1 VARND
6 LFALERA
13 VGGGASGLVVT
24 VHGTMDRHSSFGGVR
39 RQLPEVATLVYDRR
53 GYGRSRHLSLA
64 TGLDDHVEDLLG
76 LCAGRPVV
84 VVGHSYGGC
93 IGLRAAEVAPQVVRA
108 VVVFEPPLPWLDGW
122 PSDTGTSRALAAPDP
137 PAGVEAYL
145 RHVLGDERWDALTER
160 ARADRRG
167 EGPALLADLRSV
179 RPEPGHPPPLDLGAI
194 AVPVV
199 IGRGTRSAAYLQA
212 GANRLVGLLAQAEL
226 HVLEGAGHGAHNEQP
241 AQIASLA
248 RRAME
253 RARG

>member
-13 VGGGASGLVVT
+13 AAGGVGGLVVA

-53 GYGRSRHLSLA
+53 GYGRSRHLRVA

-76 LCAGRPVV
+76 LCAGRPAVV
-84 VVGHSYGGC
+84 IGHSYGGC
-93 IGLRAAEVAPQVVRA
+93 IGLRAAELAPEVVRA

-122 PSDTGTSRALAAPDP
+122 PSDTGSSRALAASDP

-145 RHVLGDERWDALTER
+145 RHVLGDDRWDLLPER
-160 ARADRRG
+160 ARTDRRS

-179 RPEPGHPPPLDLGAI
+179 RPELGQPPPLDLGAI

-212 GANRLVGLLAQAEL
+212 GANRLVGLLAHAEL
-226 HVLEGAGHGAHNEQP
+226 HVLGGAGHGAHSERP
-241 AQIASLA
+241 AQIAALA

-253 RARG
+253 RVRG

>member
-1 VARND
+1 MALNE

-13 VGGGASGLVVT
+13 AAGGGAGLVVT

-53 GYGRSRHLSLA
+53 GYGRSRYLPVA
-64 TGLDDHVEDLLG
+64 TSLDDHVEDLLG
-76 LCAGRPVV
+76 LCAGRPAV

-93 IGLRAAEVAPQVVRA
+93 IGLRAAEMAPDVVRA

-122 PSDTGTSRALAAPDP
+122 PSDTASNRALAAPDP

-145 RHVLGDERWDALTER
+145 RHVLGDDRWGALPER
-160 ARADRRG
+160 ARVDRRG

-179 RPEPGHPPPLDLGAI
+179 RPAPDHLPPLDLGAI

-199 IGRGTRSAAYLQA
+199 IGRGTRSPAYLQA
-212 GANRLVGLLAQAEL
+212 GANRLVGLLADAEL
-226 HVLEGAGHGAHNEQP
+226 HVLEGAGHAAHSERP
-241 AQIASLA
+241 AQIAALA
-248 RRAME
+248 RCAME
-253 RARG
+253 RVRG

>member
-1 VARND
+1 MAPND

-13 VGGGASGLVVT
+13 AAGGGAGLVVT

-53 GYGRSRHLSLA
+53 GYGRSRHLRVA
-64 TGLDDHVEDLLG
+64 TSLDDHVEDLLG
-76 LCAGRPVV
+76 LCAGRPAV
-84 VVGHSYGGC
+84 VVGHSFGGC
-93 IGLRAAEVAPQVVRA
+93 IGLRAAEVAPEVVRA

-122 PSDTGTSRALAAPDP
+122 PSDTGSSRALAAPDP

-145 RHVLGDERWDALTER
+145 RHVLGDDRWDLLPER
-160 ARADRRG
+160 ARADRRS

-179 RPEPGHPPPLDLGAI
+179 RPEPGYPPPLDLGAI

-212 GANRLVGLLAQAEL
+212 GANRLVRLLAHAEL
-226 HVLEGAGHGAHNEQP
+226 HVLEGSGHAAHSERP
-241 AQIASLA
+241 AQIAALA
-248 RRAME
+248 RSAME
-253 RARG
+253 RVRA